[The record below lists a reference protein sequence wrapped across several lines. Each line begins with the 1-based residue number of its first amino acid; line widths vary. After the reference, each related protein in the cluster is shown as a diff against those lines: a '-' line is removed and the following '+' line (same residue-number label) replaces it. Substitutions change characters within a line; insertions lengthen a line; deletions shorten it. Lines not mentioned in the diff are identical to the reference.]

1 MSTIVPHG
9 LALKFNIFK
18 LRILSLCRDTQ
29 THTSHTHTY
38 YYYIELGIQF
48 AVMQSAARI
57 YTAHTHTIYDS
68 NAMAKNGLSLSLII
82 IIVLQHQFGLVELV
96 WPDDLRW
103 RWRWRTAPTHHIKSK
118 RTVDVI
124 RPIWNGR
131 MVIES
136 VYIFGL
142 PTGMQALR
150 LETAEFMRWSV
161 CVRKSREYF

>member
-9 LALKFNIFK
+9 LALKFTIFK

-38 YYYIELGIQF
+38 YYYFEFGIQF
-48 AVMQSAARI
+48 VVMQSTVRI
-57 YTAHTHTIYDS
+57 YTAHTRIYDS

-124 RPIWNGR
+124 RPIRNDR

-136 VYIFGL
+136 AYIFGL
-142 PTGMQALR
+142 PTSMQA
-150 LETAEFMRWSV
+150 AEFMRWSV

>member
-1 MSTIVPHG
+1 MSRHT
-9 LALKFNIFK
+9 N
-18 LRILSLCRDTQ
+18 
-29 THTSHTHTY
+29 THITHSYVLLLLWIWNSVRRYAIGCSHIHRT
-38 YYYIELGIQF
+38 
-48 AVMQSAARI
+48 
-57 YTAHTHTIYDS
+57 HTHTIYDS